1 MEKKGDLLN
10 QLAII
15 SDLIE
20 KMNLKS
26 VSSTVVLELSD
37 VEFDKTYDYIIKKQ
51 GNKQSKSPKTFTI
64 TLGMVDII
72 FNKSSDGKARTS

>member
-20 KMNLKS
+20 NLNTES
-26 VSSTVVLELSD
+26 ETNILTLELNEKAFID
-37 VEFDKTYDYIIKKQ
+37 AFDTIQKKY
-51 GNKQSKSPKTFTI
+51 GRRSEIPKNTFTI
-64 TLGMVDII
+64 TIGLVDIV
-72 FNKSSDGKARTS
+72 FNTSNV

>member
-20 KMNLKS
+20 KEYLGYVKAEIPK
-26 VSSTVVLELSD
+26 VVIVIEGID
-37 VEFDKTYDYIIKKQ
+37 EYFDNK
-51 GNKQSKSPKTFTI
+51 GNKVET
-64 TLGMVDII
+64 
-72 FNKSSDGKARTS
+72 

>member
-20 KMNLKS
+20 KINANTKS
-26 VSSTVVLELSD
+26 NTIVFDLTKQ
-37 VEFDKTYDYIIKKQ
+37 EFDRMFDYFEKKYERKTEK
-51 GNKQSKSPKTFTI
+51 PKNTFTI
-64 TLGMVDII
+64 SIGKVDII
-72 FNKSSDGKARTS
+72 FNTSSV

>member
-20 KMNLKS
+20 NINTNM
-26 VSSTVVLELSD
+26 VSSTIIIEQD
-37 VEFDKTYDYIIKKQ
+37 KENFDRTFKEVQKKYGIKTEQPDDNFQI
-51 GNKQSKSPKTFTI
+51 TI
-64 TLGMVDII
+64 GFVDIV
-72 FNKSSDGKARTS
+72 FNKNSV